1 VEPLVETV
9 IVVWPDGLMD
19 VGLKLALAPAGR
31 PVTLKVTVP
40 VNAAS
45 GVTVTV

>member
-1 VEPLVETV
+1 MVEEPE
-9 IVVWPDGLMD
+9 VVTEP
-19 VGLKLALAPAGR
+19 GLKLALEPAGR

-40 VNAAS
+40 VNPPE